1 MPTNREQGD
10 NIQIMLRIHSYESMG
25 TFDGPGLRLVVFL
38 QGCNFRCLY
47 CANPD
52 TIDACGGK
60 PTPAEEIL
68 RMATDQKPFF
78 GRRGG
83 VTFSGGEPT
92 FQATALV
99 PLVRQLHGAGIH
111 VCLDSNGGVWNPAV
125 EELLGLVDLVLLD
138 VKQADPERHRALT
151 GRENAQTLRTAAWLE
166 AHGKPFWLRYV
177 LVPGISDAEADI
189 RALGERLGGYKSVER
204 VELLPYHTLGVHK
217 YEAMGL
223 EYKLRDV
230 RENTPEQLDRA
241 AALRVEASAR
251 DFMANATHE
260 LKTPIGA
267 VSVLSEAVEA
277 AYDDPEPGPML
288 RILVSRGYDPTT
300 GVGAGKGL
308 AVNGQRL
315 ASGYAVGIGQCHKI
329 TAKSAH
335 FGLEQSYARGKL
347 I

>member
-1 MPTNREQGD
+1 
-10 NIQIMLRIHSYESMG
+10 MLRVHSYESMG

-52 TIDACGGK
+52 TIEAGAGTLTD
-60 PTPAEEIL
+60 PAEIL
-68 RMATDQKPFF
+68 RMAVDQKPFF

-92 FQATALV
+92 FQAAELV
-99 PLVRQLHGAGIH
+99 PLVKSLKEAGIH
-111 VCLDSNGGVWNPAV
+111 VC
-125 EELLGLVDLVLLD
+125 DLVLLD
-138 VKQADPERHRALT
+138 VKQADSERHRALT

-241 AALRVEASAR
+241 AAL
-251 DFMANATHE
+251 
-260 LKTPIGA
+260 
-267 VSVLSEAVEA
+267 
-277 AYDDPEPGPML
+277 L
-288 RILVSRGYDPTT
+288 REYFPT
-300 GVGAGKGL
+300 VV
-308 AVNGQRL
+308 VN
-315 ASGYAVGIGQCHKI
+315 
-329 TAKSAH
+329 
-335 FGLEQSYARGKL
+335 
-347 I
+347 